1 MNLQQLAYIVAV
13 DECRHFVAAAEK
25 CYVTQATL
33 SMMIKKLE
41 DELGAMIFDRSQIPV
56 VPTPIGEKII
66 AQARLIL
73 SHVEKLKALADEEK
87 NGLQGEFKL
96 GIIPTLAPYLLPL
109 FLQDFLKHYP
119 QVKLRI
125 SELTTEEMIERIR
138 KHQLDAGLMATPVEE
153 NALKEIPLFYE
164 QFVVYQVKS
173 DRKFHKKYVLA
184 SDIDVNRL
192 WLLEEGHCLRTQIIN
207 LCELKH
213 KTRELHQLDFETG
226 SLDMLKKIVESTK
239 GITILPELAVRYLPA
254 HQKKWIRYFKPPAP
268 VREISLVVHPHYAR
282 TRMLQALIHTILA
295 HIPDHMKSKKQKEI
309 IPATLPEES

>member
-1 MNLQQLAYIVAV
+1 
-13 DECRHFVAAAEK
+13 
-25 CYVTQATL
+25 
-33 SMMIKKLE
+33 
-41 DELGAMIFDRSQIPV
+41 
-56 VPTPIGEKII
+56 
-66 AQARLIL
+66 
-73 SHVEKLKALADEEK
+73 
-87 NGLQGEFKL
+87 
-96 GIIPTLAPYLLPL
+96 
-109 FLQDFLKHYP
+109 
-119 QVKLRI
+119 
-125 SELTTEEMIERIR
+125 
-138 KHQLDAGLMATPVEE
+138 
-153 NALKEIPLFYE
+153 
-164 QFVVYQVKS
+164 
-173 DRKFHKKYVLA
+173 
-184 SDIDVNRL
+184 
-192 WLLEEGHCLRTQIIN
+192 HCLRTQIIN